1 MTLHF
6 DLEQLEQII
15 ESLREQQKKSSSIH
29 NQIIFRPRIELYS
42 LAPGLSELG
51 QQHAQV
57 FTGAV
62 GSAREVLMAFREQA
76 EWLVL
81 AMHSMKETFS
91 ATETVNNIQIR
102 TGFPS
107 VFAIDPGDIR

>member
-1 MTLHF
+1 MSIKF
-6 DLEQLEQII
+6 NMEQLEQII
-15 ESLREQQKKSSSIH
+15 NSLQKQRIISVKSESRVHLGEHIGS
-29 NQIIFRPRIELYS
+29 YS
-42 LAPGLSELG
+42 TAPGLSELG